1 MRILLFQMI
10 PFFAYFGI
18 FISLVF
24 YNENYISSNADHDS
38 TDISG
43 GTFHKGEFEVIK
55 GLSIALLVIIAYFFF
70 LLYKKCRS
78 LGRIFWKFMW
88 VWLNMISNCLN
99 LIIAII
105 TMNSNQDE
113 DQKIGNN
120 ISIFNMRRL
129 EALGVLLMW
138 VRLLYFFRIMDST
151 APLIR
156 MI

>member
-1 MRILLFQMI
+1 MI

-24 YNENYISSNADHDS
+24 YNEIYISSYPDHVS

-43 GTFHKGEFEVIK
+43 VTLQKGEFEVIE
-55 GLSIALLVIIAYFFF
+55 GLSIALIVIIAYFYF

-78 LGRIFWKFMW
+78 LGRLFWKFMW
-88 VWLNMISNCLN
+88 VWLNMISNSLN
-99 LIIAII
+99 LTIVI
-105 TMNSNQDE
+105 MNMSSHRDENETLSND
-113 DQKIGNN
+113 
-120 ISIFNMRRL
+120 ISIINMRRI